1 MTQKIMMV
9 LLFSIILYNA
19 FAQSKQNTT
28 SGIYVNA
35 SDFINHKLTYQINCN
50 NTKDKMR
57 LNDFFGSST
66 GYVLS
71 NGEKHAFN
79 KNKVYGYLSCSN
91 KNYRFFQHSSY
102 EILDTAGFFIY
113 YQYRE
118 EEINK
123 GKEPV
128 KKDEYFFSATSNGP
142 VQLLTIDNLKK
153 AFPGND
159 KFHYALDE
167 TFRSD
172 KDLIAYDSFRRS
184 YKIKYLYNESLK

>member
-1 MTQKIMMV
+1 MKQKI
-9 LLFSIILYNA
+9 ILALSLTIGLCNA

-28 SGIYVNA
+28 SGIYA
-35 SDFINHKLTYQINCN
+35 TPLDFMNHKLTYQINCSN
-50 NTKDKMR
+50 SKNKMR

-71 NGEKHAFN
+71 NGEKHVFD

-91 KNYRFFQHSSY
+91 KNYRFYQLSSY
-102 EILDTAGFFIY
+102 QILDTAGFFIY
-113 YQYRE
+113 YQYQQ

-128 KKDEYFFSATSNGP
+128 KKDEYFFSTTSNGP
-142 VQLLTIDNLKK
+142 IKLLTIDNLKN
-153 AFPGND
+153 AFPGNA

-172 KDLIAYDSFRRS
+172 KELIAYDNFRS
-184 YKIKYLYNESLK
+184 CYKIKYLYNEYLK